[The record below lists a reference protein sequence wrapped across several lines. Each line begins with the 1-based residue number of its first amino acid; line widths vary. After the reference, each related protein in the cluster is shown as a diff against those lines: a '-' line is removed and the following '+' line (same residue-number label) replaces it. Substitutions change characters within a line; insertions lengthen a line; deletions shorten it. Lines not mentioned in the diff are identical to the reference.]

1 MHARVLRRLLI
12 ILLALTGVALLWN
25 QFGMTSTMVIDAR
38 SPYEARAL
46 DDRANQGGRSVAT
59 VTRAGGALGMDCDLR
74 PGYEWA
80 FCELR
85 LEFAKEPHGLDLS
98 RYDSMR
104 LWVTATGPEAQQR
117 VRIYVRNFDPAY
129 SKVGVAESEKVDQ
142 LIYEPSAYPQGY
154 EVPLSRFTVSQWWI
168 DEHPMTLDLEAP
180 DFRNA
185 TQIAFSTGPK
195 VEPGPHTIRVQR
207 IELTGKLIS
216 TATFRL
222 GIIVV
227 WMLSVFG
234 YLVVDSLLKR
244 NQLRLSAASQHSLQ
258 RLNESLRLETR
269 SLAEIAR
276 TDPLTGALNR
286 KGLADELMRIVR
298 LGEGQTFPMTLVFID
313 IDHFKRINDS
323 QGHDAGDQVIRGLA
337 QLVRSAVQRDDL
349 FARWGGEEFLL
360 VFRDTPGVKGRVIA
374 ERLRERIAAATW
386 PGDLHV
392 TCSFG
397 VAEWHRGEDLN
408 DGIKRADE
416 AMYRAKQ
423 EGRDRVE
430 IELEDDSLGSLR
442 SPPPRGSAGSLRAAE
457 RSPAGHEL
465 G

>member
-1 MHARVLRRLLI
+1 MHAHVLRRLLI
-12 ILLALTGVALLWN
+12 LLLALTGVALLWN

-38 SPYEARAL
+38 SPYIVKAL
-46 DDRANQGGRSVAT
+46 DDRRNANGRSVAS
-59 VTRAGGALGMDCDLR
+59 VSHVSGMLGMDCDLR
-74 PGYEWA
+74 AGYEWA

-85 LEFAKEPHGLDLS
+85 IEFAKAPHGIDLS

-117 VRIYVRNFDPAY
+117 VRIYVRNFDPRY
-129 SKVGVAESEKVDQ
+129 SKVGLPDSEKVDQ
-142 LIYEPSAYPQGY
+142 LIYEPSVYPAGY

-195 VEPGPHTIRVQR
+195 VEPGMHTIRIER
-207 IELTGKLIS
+207 IELSGKLIPAS
-216 TATFRL
+216 TFRL
-222 GIIVV
+222 GIIAV

-234 YLVVDSLLKR
+234 YLVIDSLLKR
-244 NQLRLSAASQHSLQ
+244 NQLRLSAASQNSLQ

-313 IDHFKRINDS
+313 IDHFKRINDTL
-323 QGHDAGDQVIRGLA
+323 GHDTGDQVIRGLA

-360 VFRDTPGVKGRVIA
+360 VFRDTPGVKGGDIA
-374 ERLRERIAAATW
+374 ERLRERIASAAWTD
-386 PGDLHV
+386 GLRV

-430 IELEDDSLGSLR
+430 IELETRDAPESQ
-442 SPPPRGSAGSLRAAE
+442 
-457 RSPAGHEL
+457 PA
-465 G
+465 

>member
-12 ILLALTGVALLWN
+12 VLLALTGIALLWN
-25 QFGMTSTMVIDAR
+25 QFGMTTTMVIDAR
-38 SPYEARAL
+38 SAYPAEAL
-46 DDRANQGGRSVAT
+46 DDRTNPGGKSVAT
-59 VTRAGGALGMDCDLR
+59 LSHAGGALGMDCDLR
-74 PGYEWA
+74 AGYEWA

-85 LEFAKEPHGLDLS
+85 LEFAQAPHGLDLS

-142 LIYEPSAYPQGY
+142 LIYEPSVYPQGY

-185 TQIAFSTGPK
+185 TQIAFSTGPR
-195 VEPGPHTIRVQR
+195 VEPGLHTIRIQR
-207 IELTGKLIS
+207 IELIGKAIATS
-216 TATFRL
+216 TFRL
-222 GIIVV
+222 GIIAV

-234 YLVVDSLLKR
+234 YLVIDSLLKR
-244 NQLRLSAASQHSLQ
+244 NELRLSAASQHSLQ

-323 QGHDAGDQVIRGLA
+323 LGHDTGDQVIRGLS

-360 VFRDTPGVKGRVIA
+360 VFRDTPGVKGRAIA
-374 ERLRERIAAATW
+374 ERLRERIASATW
-386 PGDLHV
+386 PEELRV

-423 EGRDRVE
+423 DGRDRVE
-430 IELEDDSLGSLR
+430 IELATSE
-442 SPPPRGSAGSLRAAE
+442 SAPESQ
-457 RSPAGHEL
+457 PA
-465 G
+465 

>member
-12 ILLALTGVALLWN
+12 LLLGLTGIALLWN
-25 QFGMTSTMVIDAR
+25 QFGMTSSMVIDAH
-38 SPYEARAL
+38 SPYNVRTN
-46 DDRANQGGRSVAT
+46 DDRANKGGQSVAT
-59 VTRAGGALGMDCDLR
+59 IVREGNQVGMDCDLR

-85 LEFAKEPHGLDLS
+85 IEFAQSPRSIDLS
-98 RYDSMR
+98 RFDAMR
-104 LWVTATGPEAQQR
+104 LWIKASGPEAQQR
-117 VRIYVRNFDPAY
+117 VRVYVRNFNPAY
-129 SKVGVAESEKVDQ
+129 AQVGRPESEKVDQ
-142 LIYEPSAYPQGY
+142 LIYEPSAYPAGY
-154 EVPLSRFTVSQWWI
+154 EVPLSRFTVSQWWV
-168 DEHPMTLDLEAP
+168 DEHPMTLDLEAV

-185 TQIAFSTGPK
+185 TQIAFSTGPRT
-195 VEPGPHTIRVQR
+195 EPGLHTLRVER
-207 IELTGKLIS
+207 IEFTGKLIPTS
-216 TATFRL
+216 TFRL

-234 YLVVDSLLKR
+234 YLVVDGLLKR
-244 NQLRLSAASQHSLQ
+244 KQLRLSAASQTSLQ

-298 LGEGQTFPMTLVFID
+298 LGESRTFPMSLVFID
-313 IDHFKRINDS
+313 IDHFKRINDAH
-323 QGHDAGDQVIRGLA
+323 GHDTGDKVIRGLV

-360 VFRDTPGVKGRVIA
+360 VFRDTPGMKGGDIA
-374 ERLRERIAAATW
+374 ERLRERVATSSW
-386 PGDLHV
+386 PEHLRV

-397 VAEWHRGEDLN
+397 VAEWHSGEELDE
-408 DGIKRADE
+408 GIKRADE

-423 EGRDRVE
+423 QGRDRVE
-430 IELEDDSLGSLR
+430 IELATLRGVPDSQ
-442 SPPPRGSAGSLRAAE
+442 
-457 RSPAGHEL
+457 PA
-465 G
+465 

>member
-1 MHARVLRRLLI
+1 MSVLSAVLPSRHSAMHARVLRRLLI
-12 ILLALTGVALLWN
+12 VLLALTGIALAWN
-25 QFGMTSTMVIDAR
+25 QFGMTSSLVIDAR
-38 SPYEARAL
+38 SPYKVTAV
-46 DDRANQGGRSVAT
+46 DDRANAGGRSVASA
-59 VTRAGGALGMDCDLR
+59 TRDGGALGMDCDLR

-80 FCELR
+80 FCELAIQ
-85 LEFAKEPHGLDLS
+85 FGTGPAGIDLS

-117 VRIYVRNFDPAY
+117 VRVYVRNYDPAY
-129 SKVGVAESEKVDQ
+129 SRPGVTESEKVNQ
-142 LIYEPSAYPQGY
+142 MIYQPSDYPQGY
-154 EVPLSRFTVSQWWI
+154 AVPLARFQVAQWWI

-185 TQIAFSTGPK
+185 TQLTFSTGPK
-195 VEPGPHTIRVQR
+195 VEPGPHTIRIQR
-207 IELTGKLIS
+207 IELSGKLIPAS
-216 TATFRL
+216 TFRL
-222 GIIVV
+222 GVIAV
-227 WMLSVFG
+227 WMLSVLG
-234 YLVVDSLLKR
+234 YLVVDSVLNR
-244 NQLRLSAASQHSLQ
+244 RQLRLSAASQHSLQ

-298 LGEGQTFPMTLVFID
+298 TGEDKAFPMALVFID

-323 QGHDAGDQVIRGLA
+323 LGHDTGDQVIRGLVE
-337 QLVRSAVQRDDL
+337 LVRSAVQRDDL

-360 VFRDTPGVKGRVIA
+360 VFRGTPGVKGRAIA
-374 ERLRERIAAATW
+374 ERLRERIAGADW
-386 PGDLHV
+386 PAGLAV

-408 DGIKRADE
+408 EGIKRADE

-423 EGRDRVE
+423 QGRDRVE
-430 IELEDDSLGSLR
+430 IEFD
-442 SPPPRGSAGSLRAAE
+442 AAE
-457 RSPAGHEL
+457 PQLA
-465 G
+465 

>member
-1 MHARVLRRLLI
+1 VPTWAAAAWPRCGRTHGDLGIDCNLR
-12 ILLALTGVALLWN
+12 A
-25 QFGMTSTMVIDAR
+25 
-38 SPYEARAL
+38 
-46 DDRANQGGRSVAT
+46 
-59 VTRAGGALGMDCDLR
+59 
-74 PGYEWA
+74 GYEWA

-85 LEFAKEPHGLDLS
+85 LEFAKAPQGIDLS
-98 RYDSMR
+98 RFDSIK
-104 LWVTATGPEAQQR
+104 LWISATGPEAQQR
-117 VRIYVRNFDPAY
+117 VRIYVRNFNPAY
-129 SKVGVAESEKVDQ
+129 SRVGVPESEKIDQ
-142 LIYEPSAYPQGY
+142 LIYEPSAYTQGY

-195 VEPGPHTIRVQR
+195 VEPGLHTIRIQR

-222 GIIVV
+222 GIIAV
-227 WMLSVFG
+227 WMLSVLG
-234 YLVVDSLLKR
+234 YLVVDGLLKR
-244 NQLRLSAASQHSLQ
+244 RELRLSAASQNSLQ

-286 KGLADELMRIVR
+286 KGLADELTRIVR
-298 LGEGQTFPMTLVFID
+298 LNGGQSFPMTLVFID
-313 IDHFKRINDS
+313 IDHFKRVNDTL
-323 QGHDAGDQVIRGLA
+323 GHDTGDQVIRGLA
-337 QLVRSAVQRDDL
+337 ELVRSDVQRDDL

-360 VFRDTPGVKGRVIA
+360 VFRDTAGLKGRDIA
-374 ERLRERIAAATW
+374 ERLRERIASARW
-386 PGDLHV
+386 VEGLRV

-408 DGIKRADE
+408 EGIKRADE

-430 IELEDDSLGSLR
+430 IELDTQ
-442 SPPPRGSAGSLRAAE
+442 
-457 RSPAGHEL
+457 PAPESQPA
-465 G
+465 

>member
-12 ILLALTGVALLWN
+12 ILLALTGIALLWN
-25 QFGMTSTMVIDAR
+25 EFGMNSSMVIDAH
-38 SPYEARAL
+38 SPYAARAL
-46 DDRANQGGRSVAT
+46 DDRADEGGMSVAT
-59 VTRAGGALGMDCDLR
+59 VTHDHGALGMDCDLR

-85 LEFAKEPHGLDLS
+85 LEFGKAPNGIDLS

-117 VRIYVRNFDPAY
+117 VRVYVRNFDPAY
-129 SKVGVAESEKVDQ
+129 SKVGVDESQKVDQ
-142 LIYEPSAYPQGY
+142 LIYEPSVYPAGY

-195 VEPGPHTIRVQR
+195 VEPGLHTIRVDR
-207 IELTGKLIS
+207 IELNGKLIS
-216 TATFRL
+216 PSTFRL
-222 GIIVV
+222 GIIAV
-227 WMLSVFG
+227 WMLSVLG
-234 YLVVDSLLKR
+234 YLVLDSLLKR

-313 IDHFKRINDS
+313 IDHFKRINDAH
-323 QGHDAGDQVIRGLA
+323 GHGTGDQVIRGLA

-360 VFRDTPGVKGRVIA
+360 VFRDTPGLEGRNIA
-374 ERLRERIAAATW
+374 ERLRERIASAQW
-386 PGDLHV
+386 PEGLRV

-430 IELEDDSLGSLR
+430 IELETRDAPESQ
-442 SPPPRGSAGSLRAAE
+442 
-457 RSPAGHEL
+457 PA
-465 G
+465 

>member
-12 ILLALTGVALLWN
+12 VLLALTGVALLWN

-38 SPYEARAL
+38 SPYNAMAL
-46 DDRANQGGRSVAT
+46 DDRANVGGRSVASIR
-59 VTRAGGALGMDCDLR
+59 RADGELGMDCELR

-85 LEFAKEPHGLDLS
+85 LEFAQAPHGIDLS
-98 RYDSMR
+98 GFDSMK
-104 LWVTATGPEAQQR
+104 LWISASGPEARQR

-129 SKVGVAESEKVDQ
+129 SKVGVPESQKVDQ

-168 DEHPMTLDLEAP
+168 DEHPMTLDQEAP

-185 TQIAFSTGPK
+185 TQIAFSTGPRT
-195 VEPGPHTIRVQR
+195 EPGLHTIRIQR

-222 GIIVV
+222 GIIAV
-227 WMLSVFG
+227 WMLSVLG
-234 YLVVDSLLKR
+234 YLVADGLLKR
-244 NQLRLSAASQHSLQ
+244 SELRLSAASQSSLQ

-286 KGLADELMRIVR
+286 KGLADELTRIVR
-298 LGEGQTFPMTLVFID
+298 LGNGQSFPMTLVFID
-313 IDHFKRINDS
+313 IDRFKRINDT
-323 QGHDAGDQVIRGLA
+323 QGHATGDQVIRGLA
-337 QLVRSAVQRDDL
+337 ELVRSAVQRDDL

-360 VFRDTPGVKGRVIA
+360 VFRDTTGLKGRDIA
-374 ERLRERIAAATW
+374 ERLRERIAGAQW
-386 PGDLHV
+386 VEGLRV

-408 DGIKRADE
+408 EGIKRADE

-423 EGRDRVE
+423 QGRDRVE
-430 IELEDDSLGSLR
+430 V
-442 SPPPRGSAGSLRAAE
+442 
-457 RSPAGHEL
+457 EL
-465 G
+465 GTQPESQPA

>member
-12 ILLALTGVALLWN
+12 VLLALTGVALLWN
-25 QFGMTSTMVIDAR
+25 QFGMTSTRVIDAR
-38 SPYEARAL
+38 SPYNAVAL
-46 DDRANQGGRSVAT
+46 DDRANVGGRSVAT
-59 VTRAGGALGMDCDLR
+59 LARTHGDLGIDCNLRA
-74 PGYEWA
+74 GYEWA

-85 LEFAKEPHGLDLS
+85 LEFAKAPQGIDLS
-98 RYDSMR
+98 RFDSIK
-104 LWVTATGPEAQQR
+104 LWISATGPEAQQR
-117 VRIYVRNFDPAY
+117 VRIYVRNFNPAY
-129 SKVGVAESEKVDQ
+129 SRVGVPESEKIDQ
-142 LIYEPSAYPQGY
+142 LIYEPSAYTQGY

-195 VEPGPHTIRVQR
+195 VEPGLHTIRIQR

-222 GIIVV
+222 GIIAV
-227 WMLSVFG
+227 WMLSVLG
-234 YLVVDSLLKR
+234 YLVVDGLLKR
-244 NQLRLSAASQHSLQ
+244 RELRLSAASQNSLQ

-286 KGLADELMRIVR
+286 KGLADELTRIVR
-298 LGEGQTFPMTLVFID
+298 LNGGQSFPMTLVFID
-313 IDHFKRINDS
+313 IDHFKRVNDTL
-323 QGHDAGDQVIRGLA
+323 GHDTGDQVIRGLA
-337 QLVRSAVQRDDL
+337 ELVRSDVQRDDL

-360 VFRDTPGVKGRVIA
+360 VFRDTAGLKGRDIA
-374 ERLRERIAAATW
+374 ERLRERIASARW
-386 PGDLHV
+386 VEGLRV

-408 DGIKRADE
+408 EGIKRADE

-430 IELEDDSLGSLR
+430 IELDTQ
-442 SPPPRGSAGSLRAAE
+442 
-457 RSPAGHEL
+457 PAPESQPA
-465 G
+465 

>member
-12 ILLALTGVALLWN
+12 ILLALTGIALLWN
-25 QFGMTSTMVIDAR
+25 EFGMNSSMVIDAH
-38 SPYEARAL
+38 SPYAAKAL
-46 DDRANQGGRSVAT
+46 DDRADEGGMSVAT
-59 VTRAGGALGMDCDLR
+59 VTHDHGALGMDCDLR
-74 PGYEWA
+74 SGYERA

-85 LEFAKEPHGLDLS
+85 VEFGKAPNGIDLS

-104 LWVTATGPEAQQR
+104 LWVTVTGPEAQQR
-117 VRIYVRNFDPAY
+117 VRVYVRNFDPAY
-129 SKVGVAESEKVDQ
+129 SKVGVDESQKVDQ
-142 LIYEPSAYPQGY
+142 LIYEPSVYPAGY
-154 EVPLSRFTVSQWWI
+154 EVPLSRFTVSQRWI
-168 DEHPMTLDLEAP
+168 DEHPMTPDLEAP

-195 VEPGPHTIRVQR
+195 VEPGLHTIRIDR
-207 IELTGKLIS
+207 IELNGKLIS
-216 TATFRL
+216 PSTFRL
-222 GIIVV
+222 GIIAV
-227 WMLSVFG
+227 WMLSVSS
-234 YLVVDSLLKR
+234 YLVLDSLLKR

-286 KGLADELMRIVR
+286 QGLADELMRIVR

-313 IDHFKRINDS
+313 IDHFKRINDAH
-323 QGHDAGDQVIRGLA
+323 GHGTGDQVIRGLA

-360 VFRDTPGVKGRVIA
+360 VFRDTPGLEGRNIA
-374 ERLRERIAAATW
+374 ERLRERIASAQW
-386 PGDLHV
+386 PEGLRV

-408 DGIKRADE
+408 DGIKRADD
-416 AMYRAKQ
+416 AMYRAKK

-430 IELEDDSLGSLR
+430 IELETRDAPESQ
-442 SPPPRGSAGSLRAAE
+442 
-457 RSPAGHEL
+457 PA
-465 G
+465 

>member
-12 ILLALTGVALLWN
+12 LLLALTGAALLWN

-38 SPYEARAL
+38 SPYLARAL
-46 DDRANQGGRSVAT
+46 DDRANKGGQSVASL
-59 VTRAGGALGMDCDLR
+59 VRDGDAVGIDCDLR
-74 PGYEWA
+74 AGYEWA
-80 FCELR
+80 FCEMR
-85 LEFAKEPHGLDLS
+85 LEFAKEPRGIDLS

-104 LWVTATGPEAQQR
+104 LWVTASGPEAQQR
-117 VRIYVRNFDPAY
+117 VRIYVRNFDPRY
-129 SKVGVAESEKVDQ
+129 SRVGVAESQKVDQ
-142 LIYEPSAYPQGY
+142 LIYEPSKYPAGY

-168 DEHPMTLDLEAP
+168 DEHPMTLELEAP

-195 VEPGPHTIRVQR
+195 VEPGAHTIRVQR
-207 IELTGKLIS
+207 IEFTGKLIPVS
-216 TATFRL
+216 TFRL
-222 GIIVV
+222 GIIAV
-227 WMLSVFG
+227 WMLTVLG
-234 YLVVDSLLKR
+234 YLVLDSLLKR
-244 NQLRLSAASQHSLQ
+244 NELRLSAASQDSLQ

-276 TDPLTGALNR
+276 SDPLTGALNR
-286 KGLADELMRIVR
+286 KGLADELMRLVR
-298 LGEGQTFPMTLVFID
+298 LGEAQTFPMTLVFID
-313 IDHFKRINDS
+313 IDHFKRINDAH
-323 QGHDAGDQVIRGLA
+323 GHVAGDQVIRGLA

-374 ERLRERIAAATW
+374 ERLRDRIATATW
-386 PGDLHV
+386 ADGLRV

-408 DGIKRADE
+408 DGIRRADE

-423 EGRDRVE
+423 QGRDRVE
-430 IELEDDSLGSLR
+430 IELQAR
-442 SPPPRGSAGSLRAAE
+442 QAAE
-457 RSPAGHEL
+457 PQPA
-465 G
+465 

>member
-12 ILLALTGVALLWN
+12 VLLALTGVALLWN

-38 SPYEARAL
+38 SPYNALAL
-46 DDRANQGGRSVAT
+46 DDRANVGGRSVAT
-59 VTRAGGALGMDCDLR
+59 LARAHGDLGIDCDLR
-74 PGYEWA
+74 AGYEWA

-85 LEFAKEPHGLDLS
+85 LELANAPHGIDLS
-98 RYDSMR
+98 RFDSMK
-104 LWVTATGPEAQQR
+104 LWIAATGPEAQQR

-129 SKVGVAESEKVDQ
+129 SRVGVPESEKIDQ

-195 VEPGPHTIRVQR
+195 VEPGLHTIRIQR
-207 IELTGKLIS
+207 IELSGKLIS

-222 GIIVV
+222 GIIAV
-227 WMLSVFG
+227 WMLSVLG
-234 YLVVDSLLKR
+234 YLVVDGLLKR
-244 NQLRLSAASQHSLQ
+244 RELRLSAASQTSLQ

-286 KGLADELMRIVR
+286 KGLADELTRIVR
-298 LGEGQTFPMTLVFID
+298 LGGAQTFPMTLVFID
-313 IDHFKRINDS
+313 IDHFKRVNDTL
-323 QGHDAGDQVIRGLA
+323 GHDTGDQVIRGLA
-337 QLVRSAVQRDDL
+337 ELVRSAVQRDDL

-360 VFRDTPGVKGRVIA
+360 VFRDTPGLKGRDIA
-374 ERLRERIAAATW
+374 ERLRERIASAQW
-386 PGDLHV
+386 VEGLRV

-408 DGIKRADE
+408 EGIKRADE

-430 IELEDDSLGSLR
+430 IELDTQ
-442 SPPPRGSAGSLRAAE
+442 
-457 RSPAGHEL
+457 PAPESQPA
-465 G
+465 

>member
-12 ILLALTGVALLWN
+12 VLLALTGVALLWN

-38 SPYEARAL
+38 SPYASRVF
-46 DDRANQGGRSVAT
+46 DDRGNPGGKSVASINQS
-59 VTRAGGALGMDCDLR
+59 GGQLGMDCDLR
-74 PGYEWA
+74 AGYEWA

-85 LEFAKEPHGLDLS
+85 LEFAKSPRGIDLS
-98 RYDSMR
+98 RFDSMR
-104 LWVTATGPEAQQR
+104 LWITATGPEAQQR
-117 VRIYVRNFDPAY
+117 VRIYVRNFDAAY
-129 SKVGVAESEKVDQ
+129 SKVGVPDSEKVDQ
-142 LIYEPSAYPQGY
+142 LIYEPSVYPAGY

-195 VEPGPHTIRVQR
+195 VEPGLHTIRIER
-207 IELTGKLIS
+207 IELSGKLIPAS
-216 TATFRL
+216 TFRL
-222 GIIVV
+222 GIIAV

-234 YLVVDSLLKR
+234 YLVLDGLLKR
-244 NQLRLSAASQHSLQ
+244 NQLRLSAASQNSLQ

-313 IDHFKRINDS
+313 IDHFKRINDAH
-323 QGHDAGDQVIRGLA
+323 GHDTGDQVIRGLA

-360 VFRDTPGVKGRVIA
+360 VFRDTPGLKGRDIA
-374 ERLRERIAAATW
+374 ERLRERIATAQW
-386 PGDLHV
+386 PGELRV

-423 EGRDRVE
+423 DGRDRVE
-430 IELEDDSLGSLR
+430 IELETSEARESQ
-442 SPPPRGSAGSLRAAE
+442 PASAL
-457 RSPAGHEL
+457 
-465 G
+465 

>member
-12 ILLALTGVALLWN
+12 VLLALTGVALLWN
-25 QFGMTSTMVIDAR
+25 QFGMTSTMVIDGR
-38 SPYEARAL
+38 SPYAARAL
-46 DDRANQGGRSVAT
+46 DDRANDGGHSIAT
-59 VTRAGGALGMDCDLR
+59 VSHAGGALGLDCDLR
-74 PGYEWA
+74 AGYEWA
-80 FCELR
+80 YCELR
-85 LEFAKEPHGLDLS
+85 LEFAQAPRGIDLS

-129 SKVGVAESEKVDQ
+129 AKVGVAESEKVDQ

-195 VEPGPHTIRVQR
+195 VEPGPHTIRIDR
-207 IELTGKLIS
+207 IELSGKLIS

-222 GIIVV
+222 GIIAV
-227 WMLSVFG
+227 WMLSVLG
-234 YLVVDSLLKR
+234 YLLLDSLLKR
-244 NQLRLSAASQHSLQ
+244 KQLHLSAASQHSLQ
-258 RLNESLRLETR
+258 RLNETLRLETR

-298 LGEGQTFPMTLVFID
+298 MGEGETFPMTLVFID
-313 IDHFKRINDS
+313 IDHFKRINDTL
-323 QGHDAGDQVIRGLA
+323 GHDTGDRVIRALG
-337 QLVRSAVQRDDL
+337 QLVRAAVQRDDL

-360 VFRDTPGVKGRVIA
+360 VFRDTPGAKGRAIA
-374 ERLRERIAAATW
+374 ERLRERIVAAPW
-386 PGDLHV
+386 PEGLQV

-430 IELEDDSLGSLR
+430 IELDTQ
-442 SPPPRGSAGSLRAAE
+442 
-457 RSPAGHEL
+457 PAPESQPA
-465 G
+465 

>member
-1 MHARVLRRLLI
+1 
-12 ILLALTGVALLWN
+12 
-25 QFGMTSTMVIDAR
+25 
-38 SPYEARAL
+38 
-46 DDRANQGGRSVAT
+46 
-59 VTRAGGALGMDCDLR
+59 MDCDLR

-80 FCELR
+80 YCELR
-85 LEFAKEPHGLDLS
+85 IEFAKAPHGIDLS
-98 RYDSMR
+98 RYDAMR
-104 LWVTATGPEAQQR
+104 LWVTAAGPEARQR
-117 VRIYVRNFDPAY
+117 VRIYIRNFDPAY
-129 SKVGVAESEKVDQ
+129 SKVGVAGSEKVDQ

-195 VEPGPHTIRVQR
+195 VEPGLHTIRIER
-207 IELTGKLIS
+207 IELSGKLIP
-216 TATFRL
+216 AAAFRL
-222 GIIVV
+222 GIIAV

-234 YLVVDSLLKR
+234 YLVLDGLLKR
-244 NQLRLSAASQHSLQ
+244 QQLRLSAASQHSLQ

-276 TDPLTGALNR
+276 TDPLTGVLNR

-298 LGEGQTFPMTLVFID
+298 LGEGLTFPMTLVFLD
-313 IDHFKRINDS
+313 IDHFKRINDTR
-323 QGHDAGDQVIRGLA
+323 GHDTGDKVIRGLA
-337 QLVRSAVQRDDL
+337 QLVRSDVQRDDL

-360 VFRDTPGVKGRVIA
+360 VFRGTPGSEGRHIA
-374 ERLRERIAAATW
+374 ERLRERIAAAPW
-386 PGDLHV
+386 PDGLKV

-408 DGIKRADE
+408 DGIQRADE

-423 EGRDRVE
+423 QGRDRVE
-430 IELEDDSLGSLR
+430 IELNTQPAPDSQ
-442 SPPPRGSAGSLRAAE
+442 
-457 RSPAGHEL
+457 PA
-465 G
+465 

>member
-12 ILLALTGVALLWN
+12 VLLALTGVALLWN

-38 SPYEARAL
+38 SPYNAVAL
-46 DDRANQGGRSVAT
+46 DDRANVGGRSVAT
-59 VTRAGGALGMDCDLR
+59 LARTHGDLGIDCNLRA
-74 PGYEWA
+74 GYEWA

-85 LEFAKEPHGLDLS
+85 LEFAKAPQGIDLS
-98 RYDSMR
+98 RFDSIK
-104 LWVTATGPEAQQR
+104 LWISATGPEAQQR
-117 VRIYVRNFDPAY
+117 VRIYVRNFNPAY
-129 SKVGVAESEKVDQ
+129 SRVGVPESEKIDQ
-142 LIYEPSAYPQGY
+142 LIYEPSAYTQGY

-195 VEPGPHTIRVQR
+195 VEPGLHTIRIQR

-222 GIIVV
+222 GIIAV
-227 WMLSVFG
+227 WMLSVLG
-234 YLVVDSLLKR
+234 YLVVDGLLKR
-244 NQLRLSAASQHSLQ
+244 RELRLSAASQNSLQ

-286 KGLADELMRIVR
+286 KGLADELTRIVR
-298 LGEGQTFPMTLVFID
+298 LNGGQSFPMTLVFID
-313 IDHFKRINDS
+313 IDHFKRVNDTL
-323 QGHDAGDQVIRGLA
+323 GHDTGDQVIRGLA
-337 QLVRSAVQRDDL
+337 ELVRSDVQRDDL

-360 VFRDTPGVKGRVIA
+360 VFRDTAGLKGRDIA
-374 ERLRERIAAATW
+374 ERLRERIASARW
-386 PGDLHV
+386 VEGLRV

-408 DGIKRADE
+408 EGIKRADE

-430 IELEDDSLGSLR
+430 IELDTQ
-442 SPPPRGSAGSLRAAE
+442 
-457 RSPAGHEL
+457 PAPESQPA
-465 G
+465 

>member
-12 ILLALTGVALLWN
+12 LLLALTGIALLWN

-38 SPYEARAL
+38 SPYNLRTT
-46 DDRANQGGRSVAT
+46 DDRANAGGRSVAT
-59 VTRAGGALGMDCDLR
+59 VVRDGNQFGYDCDLR
-74 PGYEWA
+74 AGYEWA

-85 LEFAKEPHGLDLS
+85 IEFAQSPRSIDLS
-98 RYDSMR
+98 RFDSIR
-104 LWVTATGPEAQQR
+104 LWVKATGPEAQQR
-117 VRIYVRNFDPAY
+117 VRVYVRNYNPAY
-129 SKVGVAESEKVDQ
+129 AQVGKPETEKVDQ
-142 LIYEPSAYPQGY
+142 LIYEPSSYPAGY
-154 EVPLSRFTVSQWWI
+154 EVPLSRFTVSQWWV
-168 DEHPMTLDLEAP
+168 DEHPMTLDLEAA

-185 TQIAFSTGPK
+185 TQISFSTGPR
-195 VEPGPHTIRVQR
+195 VEPGLHTLR
-207 IELTGKLIS
+207 IERIEFTGKLIS
-216 TATFRL
+216 ASTFRL

-234 YLVVDSLLKR
+234 YLVVDGLLKR
-244 NQLRLSAASQHSLQ
+244 NQLRLSAASQTSLQ

-286 KGLADELMRIVR
+286 KGLADELTRIVR
-298 LGEGQTFPMTLVFID
+298 LGEGQTFPMSLVFID
-313 IDHFKRINDS
+313 IDHFKRINDAH
-323 QGHDAGDQVIRGLA
+323 GHDTGDKVIRGLA

-360 VFRDTPGVKGRVIA
+360 VFRDTPGLKGGDIA
-374 ERLRERIAAATW
+374 ERLRDRVARHAW
-386 PGDLHV
+386 PEQLQV

-397 VAEWHRGEDLN
+397 VAEWHRGEDLD

-423 EGRDRVE
+423 QGRDRVE
-430 IELEDDSLGSLR
+430 IELATLR
-442 SPPPRGSAGSLRAAE
+442 QARESQ
-457 RSPAGHEL
+457 PA
-465 G
+465 

>member
-12 ILLALTGVALLWN
+12 VLLALTGVALAWN
-25 QFGMTSTMVIDAR
+25 QFGMTSSLVIDAR
-38 SPYEARAL
+38 SPYKVTAV
-46 DDRANQGGRSVAT
+46 DDRANPGGRSVASA
-59 VTRAGGALGMDCDLR
+59 VRDGQALGMDCDLR
-74 PGYEWA
+74 AGYEWA
-80 FCELR
+80 FCELAVQ
-85 LEFAKEPHGLDLS
+85 FGTGPSGIDLS

-104 LWVTATGPEAQQR
+104 LWITASGPEAQQR
-117 VRIYVRNFDPAY
+117 VRVYVRNYDPAY
-129 SKVGVAESEKVDQ
+129 SKPGVTESEKVNQ
-142 LIYEPSAYPQGY
+142 MIYQPSDYPQGY
-154 EVPLSRFTVSQWWI
+154 AVPLARFQVAQWWI

-185 TQIAFSTGPK
+185 TQLAFSTGPR
-195 VEPGPHTIRVQR
+195 VEPGPHTIRIQR
-207 IELTGKLIS
+207 IELTGKLIPAS
-216 TATFRL
+216 TFRL
-222 GIIVV
+222 GIIAV

-234 YLVVDSLLKR
+234 YLVLDSVLNR
-244 NQLRLSAASQHSLQ
+244 RQLRLSAASQNSLQ

-298 LGEGQTFPMTLVFID
+298 QDEDKAFPMTLVFID

-323 QGHDAGDQVIRGLA
+323 LGHDTGDQVIRALA
-337 QLVRSAVQRDDL
+337 ELVRSAVQRDDL

-360 VFRDTPGVKGRVIA
+360 VFRDTPGAKGRAIA
-374 ERLRERIAAATW
+374 ERLRERIAGATW
-386 PGDLHV
+386 PAGLAV

-408 DGIKRADE
+408 EGVKRADE

-430 IELEDDSLGSLR
+430 IELDPRDVRDSQ
-442 SPPPRGSAGSLRAAE
+442 
-457 RSPAGHEL
+457 PA
-465 G
+465 

>member
-12 ILLALTGVALLWN
+12 LLLALTGAALLWN

-38 SPYEARAL
+38 SPYLARAL
-46 DDRANQGGRSVAT
+46 DDRANKGGQSVASL
-59 VTRAGGALGMDCDLR
+59 VRDGEAVGIDCDLR
-74 PGYEWA
+74 AGYEWA
-80 FCELR
+80 FCEMR
-85 LEFAKEPHGLDLS
+85 LEFAKEPRGIDLS

-104 LWVTATGPEAQQR
+104 LWVTASGPEAQQR
-117 VRIYVRNFDPAY
+117 VRIYVRNFDPRY
-129 SKVGVAESEKVDQ
+129 SRVGVAESQKVDQ
-142 LIYEPSAYPQGY
+142 LIYEPSKYPAGY

-168 DEHPMTLDLEAP
+168 DEHPMTLELEAP

-195 VEPGPHTIRVQR
+195 VEPGAHTIRVQR
-207 IELTGKLIS
+207 IEFTGKLIPVS
-216 TATFRL
+216 TFRL
-222 GIIVV
+222 GIIAV
-227 WMLSVFG
+227 WMLTVLG
-234 YLVVDSLLKR
+234 YLVLDSLLKR
-244 NQLRLSAASQHSLQ
+244 NELRLSAASQDSLQ

-276 TDPLTGALNR
+276 SDPLTGALNR
-286 KGLADELMRIVR
+286 KGLADELMRLVR
-298 LGEGQTFPMTLVFID
+298 LGEAQTFPMTLVFID
-313 IDHFKRINDS
+313 IDHFKRINDAH
-323 QGHDAGDQVIRGLA
+323 GHVAGDQVIRGLA

-374 ERLRERIAAATW
+374 ERLRDRIATATW
-386 PGDLHV
+386 ADGLRV

-408 DGIKRADE
+408 DGIRRADE

-423 EGRDRVE
+423 QGRDRVE
-430 IELEDDSLGSLR
+430 IELQAR
-442 SPPPRGSAGSLRAAE
+442 QAAE
-457 RSPAGHEL
+457 PQPA
-465 G
+465 

>member
-12 ILLALTGVALLWN
+12 VLLALTGVALLWN
-25 QFGMTSTMVIDAR
+25 QFGMTSTMVIDVR
-38 SPYEARAL
+38 SPYNALAL
-46 DDRANQGGRSVAT
+46 DDRANVGGRSVAILA
-59 VTRAGGALGMDCDLR
+59 RAHGDLGIDCDLR
-74 PGYEWA
+74 AGYEWA

-85 LEFAKEPHGLDLS
+85 LELANAPHGIDLS
-98 RYDSMR
+98 RFDSMK
-104 LWVTATGPEAQQR
+104 LWITATGPEAQQR
-117 VRIYVRNFDPAY
+117 VRIYVRNFNPAY
-129 SKVGVAESEKVDQ
+129 SRVGVPESEKIDQ

-195 VEPGPHTIRVQR
+195 VEPGLHTIRIQR
-207 IELTGKLIS
+207 IELSGKLIS

-222 GIIVV
+222 GIIAV
-227 WMLSVFG
+227 WMLSVLG
-234 YLVVDSLLKR
+234 YLVVDGLLKR
-244 NQLRLSAASQHSLQ
+244 RELRLSAASQTSLQ

-286 KGLADELMRIVR
+286 KGLADELTRIVR
-298 LGEGQTFPMTLVFID
+298 LGGAQTFPMTLVFID
-313 IDHFKRINDS
+313 IDHFKRVNDTL
-323 QGHDAGDQVIRGLA
+323 GHDTGDQVIRGLA
-337 QLVRSAVQRDDL
+337 ELVRSAVQRDDL

-360 VFRDTPGVKGRVIA
+360 VFRDTPGLKGRDIA
-374 ERLRERIAAATW
+374 ERLRERIASAQW
-386 PGDLHV
+386 VEGLRV

-408 DGIKRADE
+408 EGIKRADE

-430 IELEDDSLGSLR
+430 IELDTQ
-442 SPPPRGSAGSLRAAE
+442 
-457 RSPAGHEL
+457 PAPESQPA
-465 G
+465 